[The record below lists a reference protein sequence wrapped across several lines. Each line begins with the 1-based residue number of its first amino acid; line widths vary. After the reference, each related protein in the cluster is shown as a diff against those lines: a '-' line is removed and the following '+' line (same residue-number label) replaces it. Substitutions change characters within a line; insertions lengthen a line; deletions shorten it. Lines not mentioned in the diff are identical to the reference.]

1 MYESADIDREA
12 SSTRNLGGVSY
23 SLSKKSL
30 FQKAA
35 AVAPVIEESIAVHI
49 EASSVVGFGDEVF
62 QTPSAMH
69 NNYR

>member
-12 SSTRNLGGVSY
+12 SSTRNRGGVTY
-23 SLSKKSL
+23 SLNKRSL

-35 AVAPVIEESIAVHI
+35 AVAPVVEESIAVHR

-69 NNYR
+69 KYR

>member
-12 SSTRNLGGVSY
+12 SSTRNRGGVTY
-23 SLSKKSL
+23 SLNKRSL

-35 AVAPVIEESIAVHI
+35 APVIEESIAVHR
-49 EASSVVGFGDEVF
+49 EASSVVEFGDEIF

-69 NNYR
+69 KYR

>member
-12 SSTRNLGGVSY
+12 SNTRNRGGVTY
-23 SLSKKSL
+23 SLSKRSL
-30 FQKAA
+30 FQK
-35 AVAPVIEESIAVHI
+35 APVIEESVAVHI
-49 EASSVVGFGDEVF
+49 EASSEVGFGDEVF